1 MQKRRCFAGSGIPHV
16 ASIRLELLM
25 FRAWR
30 DRRRRDATQESI
42 TDTTPL
48 ARTRRDTAV
57 DDEGCAITGETRRR
71 VVNDLHA
78 QMEACIFFGQT
89 GHPIHGTWISY
100 VKSTVDFYPYATR
113 ADSIISVTENDLS
126 LGTVN
131 YSGRTRAHL
140 HHGILPPTIS
150 GQPGNWALTTA
161 SPDRGKHTV
170 SQTFRWNHQIKP
182 AGSTYAV
189 EYYASRISVPDKLF
203 NVSVAG
209 SWSTPRFFGG
219 EDAAETCR
227 YPDGAEAPI

>member
-1 MQKRRCFAGSGIPHV
+1 MSPQSGLNFSCSEQGVTV
-16 ASIRLELLM
+16 A
-25 FRAWR
+25 
-30 DRRRRDATQESI
+30 DAMSPQESI

-57 DDEGCAITGETRRR
+57 DDEGCAITGESRRR

-182 AGSTYAV
+182 AGSTYSV

-209 SWSTPRFFGG
+209 SWSTPRFFCG

>member
-100 VKSTVDFYPYATR
+100 VKSTVDFCPYATR
-113 ADSIISVTENDLS
+113 ADSTISVTENDLS

-140 HHGILPPTIS
+140 HHGILPPIIS

-161 SPDRGKHTV
+161 SPNVPLEPPNQACGINILGGILRVTHFGTRQTVQRFGCRKLEHSKILRRGGRRGNL
-170 SQTFRWNHQIKP
+170 S
-182 AGSTYAV
+182 
-189 EYYASRISVPDKLF
+189 L
-203 NVSVAG
+203 
-209 SWSTPRFFGG
+209 PR
-219 EDAAETCR
+219 R
-227 YPDGAEAPI
+227 S